1 MKPKNKVFGLIEYY
15 INELKGEE
23 VRLIYGEGSY
33 VRVHTISE
41 SLVNKSL
48 IVEVIII
55 LGNTIN
61 ENQLDTSL
69 SEILVKDI
77 LKYIYPNHP
86 LVGVM
91 SRFDV

>member
-15 INELKGEE
+15 INEFKGEE

-41 SLVNKSL
+41 SLAKKSL
-48 IVEVIII
+48 IVEVVII

-61 ENQLDTSL
+61 ENLLDTSL
-69 SEILVKDI
+69 SEILVQDA

-91 SRFDV
+91 ARFDV